1 MKLTVRLH
9 LVLRLRVSGAV
20 PLLHLCTFMVQTGTT
35 VLSLTVVGRI
45 LLLFL
50 RKEEEVEDISC
61 GLLLYTVSA
70 VC

>member
-1 MKLTVRLH
+1 
-9 LVLRLRVSGAV
+9 
-20 PLLHLCTFMVQTGTT
+20 MVQTGTT